1 MATRRFGR
9 RNRRQRRSGADAGL
23 FRGLPIPLPPRLL
36 NPAAESIENVM
47 NRVMATNRASVWVYA
62 VSGIVVVAGG
72 GALLWRARGKEKTS
86 EEIASVAGK
95 ALDDRKL
102 QRQAEA
108 VAKSVVGHVLK
119 DASTLAAVQGLVY
132 KFLDLPETDAALAA
146 LVDRVLRRDDVV
158 VWVQALVRGQVAL
171 LLRDEATHA
180 ELVALIG
187 RLTEDTQTQHDVG
200 NLIKESIR
208 TPQLERAAVVL
219 VNTVVDDRSFNR
231 HANKLGERLA
241 AHVLESEAVKS
252 AARECIAEILDDEA
266 VHDAV
271 ADSAWQGVKKAVWL

>member
-1 MATRRFGR
+1 
-9 RNRRQRRSGADAGL
+9 
-23 FRGLPIPLPPRLL
+23 
-36 NPAAESIENVM
+36 
-47 NRVMATNRASVWVYA
+47 MATNRASVWVYA

-72 GALLWRARGKEKTS
+72 AALLWRARGKEKTS

-119 DASTLAAVQGLVY
+119 DASTLAAVQTLVY
-132 KFLDLPETDAALAA
+132 NFLHLPETDAALAA

-187 RLTEDTQTQHDVG
+187 RLTKDTQTQHDVG

-241 AHVLESEAVKS
+241 GHVLESEAVKS

-271 ADSAWQGVKKAVWL
+271 AESAWQGVKKAVWL